1 MKSILSLKF
10 SKILLCCF
18 IVSMLSL
25 QPQSTSASETDNDA
39 DIQKILKNIPKEFK
53 DDVKRA
59 FGEAEDNATNLIATY
74 KKLKKVEIEG
84 FAFLVG
90 NMSVNDLKNISEEIL
105 TEHIQGAYFAR
116 ESFPW
121 TKSLSKEIFH
131 HYVLPFRSAQEPLEA
146 WRKFFYEEM
155 KPILKKLEDKTL
167 ENVALAVNRYCGSKV
182 KFQRTSADD
191 KSPLQTHKRGF
202 GRCEEE
208 MIYFNAVARSVGLPA
223 RSVSTPYWPFQ
234 DNNHA
239 WCEVYTGVDTR
250 KGAKGWHYL
259 GACEPA
265 DKLDKAWFTRVV
277 GRAAF
282 VTSAVMGKL
291 KGENVLT
298 TRDRFTIINS
308 TPVYTETCKLTMEI
322 TDANGKPVPE
332 AIIYIS
338 VFNFQSLRPILGVRA
353 DKNGKFSVD
362 IGIGDYLI
370 TSKSSVGTGWA
381 IARSKPG
388 TKVTCKIQYESQ
400 HPKGYYWL
408 RYPKPGI
415 KYKKENG
422 HTPDVPVFIEQTTEP
437 DKAVLA
443 FKVTN
448 PISGKIKPV
457 VVCIAPYNKTP
468 WMISRGGKAYN
479 LSGNASLPPFEPG
492 DYVVYCGRRN
502 PNGDVHLYLNR
513 IKLEKGKQVTI
524 TIEGDLPMEEGGALP
539 VVREIKEFPENV
551 LKATDGKEY
560 KFDEMMGESG
570 VVLVF
575 FSLENEPSQR
585 MLPKIKALLADA
597 EKAKYKVVGIHVYD
611 KGIKKLDKKAS
622 AKDMNLPLMLMDDP
636 ATPWAEVFKLPF
648 DEVEKKFSNLPA
660 VIVINKKKKITL
672 WQEGYDLNIN
682 AKIKSAISR

>member
-1 MKSILSLKF
+1 MRDILSVKF
-10 SKILLCCF
+10 AKILFCCF
-18 IVSMLSL
+18 IISMLSL
-25 QPQSTSASETDNDA
+25 QPQSSSAQETDNDA
-39 DIQKILKNIPKEFK
+39 DIQTILKEIPKEFK

-59 FGEAEDNATNLIATY
+59 FGEAGVNATNLIATY
-74 KKLKKVEIEG
+74 KKLKNDEIEG

-90 NMSVNDLKNISEEIL
+90 NMSVSDLKNISEEIL
-105 TEHIQGAYFAR
+105 TEHIKGAYFAR
-116 ESFPW
+116 KKLPW
-121 TKSLSKEIFH
+121 TKKLSKEIFH

-155 KPILKKLEDKTL
+155 KPILKKLKKKTL

-250 KGAKGWHYL
+250 KGSKGWHYL

-265 DKLDKAWFTRVV
+265 DKLDKAWFSRVV

-308 TPVYTETCKLTMEI
+308 TPVYTETCKMTIEI
-322 TDANGKPVPE
+322 TDASGKSVPE
-332 AIIYIS
+332 AVIYVS
-338 VFNFQSLRPILGVRA
+338 VFNFNSLRPILGVRA
-353 DKNGKFSVD
+353 DKNGKFTFD

-370 TSKSSVGTGWA
+370 TSKSNVGTGWA
-381 IARSKPG
+381 ITRSKPG
-388 TKVTCKIQYESQ
+388 KKVTCKIQYGSE

-408 RYPKPGI
+408 RYPKPGV
-415 KYKKENG
+415 KYKKEKG
-422 HTPDVPVFIEQTTEP
+422 HTPDVPVVTEQTAKP
-437 DKAVLA
+437 DKAILT

-448 PISGKIKPV
+448 PDYGKIKPV
-457 VVCIAPYNKTP
+457 VVGIAHYNKTP
-468 WMISRGGKAYN
+468 WMTGKGSAFN
-479 LSGNASLPPFEPG
+479 LSGNASLPMNPG

-513 IKLEKGKQVTI
+513 VVLEKGMQVTI

-539 VVREIKEFPENV
+539 VVREIKEFPENA
-551 LKATDGKEY
+551 LKATDGKKY
-560 KFDEMMGESG
+560 KFDEMMGDSG

-585 MLPKIKALLADA
+585 MLPKIKTLLADA
-597 EKAKYKVVGIHVYD
+597 EKTKYKVVAIHVYD
-611 KGIKKLDKKAS
+611 KGVKKLDKKAA
-622 AKDMNLPLMLMDDP
+622 AKDMNLPLMFMDDKK
-636 ATPWAEVFKLPF
+636 TPWAEVFKLPF
-648 DEVEKKFSNLPA
+648 DEDEKKFSNLPA
-660 VIVINKKKKITL
+660 VIVINKKKKIIL